1 MPDISP
7 GEQYPGMYFR
17 IGDRG
22 QVVKAGCSSG
32 VKFPPPVPDMIRA
45 NRNLGLWWNLNPN
58 CEIVV
63 VSRDFLLFVMSNTDL
78 MTPMN
83 LISGVPGKPF
93 A

>member
-1 MPDISP
+1 
-7 GEQYPGMYFR
+7 
-17 IGDRG
+17 
-22 QVVKAGCSSG
+22 
-32 VKFPPPVPDMIRA
+32 MIRT